1 MSPNSQETANLA
13 TFTEGTLMEN
23 FIFCAVLINIQDYSP
38 LKIFYNQ
45 EEFISINK
53 IDRIIKNLDM
63 KNPRSN
69 RSNRLLPNLYTSCLT
84 YASILVCIC
93 QIGELQK

>member
-1 MSPNSQETANLA
+1 
-13 TFTEGTLMEN
+13 MEN
-23 FIFCAVLINIQDYSP
+23 FIFCAVLILNVQNYSL
-38 LKIFYNQ
+38 LKNFYNQ

-69 RSNRLLPNLYTSCLT
+69 RSNRLLPNFYTSCLT